1 MVRLRLG
8 LVRFEVVFDDL
19 KADSLSGLT
28 ISRLRLI
35 DRCCLTIIASLS
47 VNVKRV
53 DQFDPTTEKKQ
64 NIEHRERGI
73 MTSHSHSFKSK
84 ALF

>member
-8 LVRFEVVFDDL
+8 LVRFEVAFDVL

-53 DQFDPTTEKKQ
+53 D
-64 NIEHRERGI
+64 
-73 MTSHSHSFKSK
+73 
-84 ALF
+84 